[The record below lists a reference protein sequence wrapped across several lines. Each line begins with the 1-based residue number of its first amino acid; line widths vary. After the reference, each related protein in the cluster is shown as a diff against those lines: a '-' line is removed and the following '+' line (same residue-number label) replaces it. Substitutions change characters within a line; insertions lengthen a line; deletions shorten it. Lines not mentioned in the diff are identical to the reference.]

1 MIIAALVTSVQLLM
15 NAYTY
20 GLYQALGIFIAL
32 IVTNCVIIGRA
43 EAYAS
48 KNPPLLA
55 ALDGFM
61 MGLGFT
67 LVLLV
72 LGGLREIIGM
82 GTLFDG
88 ADLLLERGQV
98 TAHRAVPRRCQP
110 AAGNPAPGGFIG
122 LGLMIAGKNAIND
135 WMGRKQSAE
144 KAHCSAGRGCPRDP
158 ALSQERAMNNQK
170 RRQILERLRDDNP
183 HPTTELNFKTPFE
196 LLIAVLLSAQAT
208 DVRSTR
214 PPTSSTWWPTPSGH
228 AGTGVDGVKEYI
240 KTIGLFN
247 TKAENVIKTCAIL
260 LERHGGEVPENR
272 EALEALPGLA
282 ARPPTWCS
290 TPPSAGPP
298 SPSIPISS
306 GFQPHRLCGGQE
318 RRSGGGEA
326 AKVVPAESAG
336 RAPLADPAR
345 TLHLSGSQTA
355 LRFLYHRGLVRVQ
368 GKGLPES

>member
-1 MIIAALVTSVQLLM
+1 MEQVDVIDTASQPAGESGRREELKELMLQGLWKNNPSLVQVLGLCPTLAVSSTFTNALGLGLATMAVLVSSNLAISLVRNWVPKDIRIPVYVMIIAALVTSVQLLM

-88 ADLLLERGQV
+88 AELLLGDWAKSLRVELFH
-98 TAHRAVPRRCQP
+98 ADASLLLAILP
-110 AAGNPAPGGFIG
+110 PGGFIG

-144 KAHCSAGRGCPRDP
+144 KAHC
-158 ALSQERAMNNQK
+158 
-170 RRQILERLRDDNP
+170 
-183 HPTTELNFKTPFE
+183 T
-196 LLIAVLLSAQAT
+196 
-208 DVRSTR
+208 
-214 PPTSSTWWPTPSGH
+214 
-228 AGTGVDGVKEYI
+228 
-240 KTIGLFN
+240 
-247 TKAENVIKTCAIL
+247 
-260 LERHGGEVPENR
+260 
-272 EALEALPGLA
+272 
-282 ARPPTWCS
+282 
-290 TPPSAGPP
+290 
-298 SPSIPISS
+298 
-306 GFQPHRLCGGQE
+306 
-318 RRSGGGEA
+318 
-326 AKVVPAESAG
+326 VPAPG
-336 RAPLADPAR
+336 AR
-345 TLHLSGSQTA
+345 TTQL
-355 LRFLYHRGLVRVQ
+355 
-368 GKGLPES
+368 